1 MTHHFLSP
9 AFTLSFWIMCDLTQC
24 PPTQVRFALRVYVAP
39 YPERVCAVWAMLA
52 VVYSRADD

>member
-1 MTHHFLSP
+1 
-9 AFTLSFWIMCDLTQC
+9 MCDVTRC
-24 PPTQVRFALRVYVAP
+24 PHTQVRFALRVYVAP